1 LCDAEKITIMAKTLV
16 AKNSNEGDVASV
28 VGSGE
33 GCNWW
38 KSSVRSLESSGW
50 FYFGVFGRNPA
61 LAAFSE
67 IFKDNS
73 AINCINVQD
82 NKFYSV

>member
-1 LCDAEKITIMAKTLV
+1 MFVTLESTNAMFVRCGKITIMAKTLV

-38 KSSVRSLESSGW
+38 
-50 FYFGVFGRNPA
+50 
-61 LAAFSE
+61 
-67 IFKDNS
+67 
-73 AINCINVQD
+73 
-82 NKFYSV
+82 